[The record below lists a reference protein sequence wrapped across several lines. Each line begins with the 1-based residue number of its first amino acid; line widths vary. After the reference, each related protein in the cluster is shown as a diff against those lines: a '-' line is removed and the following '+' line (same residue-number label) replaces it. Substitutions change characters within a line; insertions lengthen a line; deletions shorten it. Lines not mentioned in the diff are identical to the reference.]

1 MEIAEKLEETAR
13 EFEDQIRPTV
23 DEARKRVSAL
33 NDQAIT
39 YIKENPGKCL
49 LGAIAIG
56 YLIGRIAR
64 R

>member
-13 EFEDQIRPTV
+13 EFEDQIRPSV
-23 DEARKRVSAL
+23 EEAKKRLSTL
-33 NDQAIT
+33 NGQAIT

-49 LGAIAIG
+49 LGALALG
-56 YLIGRIAR
+56 YLVGRIAR